1 MILRV
6 LLYGF
11 IFYLLYKFI
20 FDFLVPVVKTTQQVK
35 KGFQQMQNQMNQFQ
49 QQQADAPAAATD
61 AHPVSKEKAGE
72 YIDFE
77 EVK

>member
-6 LLYGF
+6 LLYGL

-49 QQQADAPAAATD
+49 QQQTAAADTKSAD
-61 AHPVSKEKAGE
+61 TSPKETAGE